1 MRLRTPSPPPD
12 LAPRRT
18 TGAEPAVEGLGRR
31 RRRATWRTRLVR
43 GGIAVSVAGVLGLAA
58 WVVGYSDLLTAQQV
72 TVDGV
77 QPPLAEQVVEVA
89 AVPMGRP
96 LARVDTDAVA
106 ERVQT
111 LAAVA
116 SASASRS
123 WPSTVVLTVTP
134 RVPVATLFSDDG
146 WYSVDA
152 EGVLFDPA
160 DAPADDLP
168 VLAAPDTEVGLDA
181 RAAGV
186 SVAQVLPS
194 EVRSQVARIEAP
206 SPVEVRL
213 VLRDDRVVVWG
224 SADDAARKAEVLD
237 VLLQTPATQYDV
249 SVPDRP
255 TLRPA

>member
-12 LAPRRT
+12 LAPSQT
-18 TGAEPAVEGLGRR
+18 LDATPLAESLGRR

-43 GGIAVSVAGVLGLAA
+43 GGVAMSVAAVLGLGA

-72 TVDGV
+72 RVDGV
-77 QPPLAEQVVEVA
+77 PAPLAEQVVEA
-89 AVPMGRP
+89 ASVPLGRP
-96 LARVDTDAVA
+96 LARIDTDAVA

-111 LAAVA
+111 LPAVA
-116 SASASRS
+116 AASASRS

-134 RVPVATLFSDDG
+134 RVPVASLFSDGG

-152 EGVLFDPA
+152 EGVLFDPG
-160 DAPADDLP
+160 DAPAADLP

-186 SVAQVLPS
+186 SVAQALPS
-194 EVRSQVARIEAP
+194 EVRGQVARIEAP